1 MNTLPRLSAFL
12 LCLAA
17 LALTGCGK
25 KVDDARATPV
35 PPSQTGRMPA
45 TSGSTDPSVPPAAS
59 VLPPAAPATPDPAGV
74 RMNGDLTKA
83 QESSAMPMPGQ
94 NNDHSVP
101 TPAKRA
107 SGAQ

>member
-1 MNTLPRLSAFL
+1 MNTLHRLSVFSL
-12 LCLAA
+12 FLAA
-17 LALTGCGK
+17 VVLSGCGK

-35 PPSQTGRMPA
+35 QPSQTERMPA

-59 VLPPAAPATPDPAGV
+59 VLPPAVPATPDPAGV

-101 TPAKRA
+101 APAKRA
-107 SGAQ
+107 SGTQ